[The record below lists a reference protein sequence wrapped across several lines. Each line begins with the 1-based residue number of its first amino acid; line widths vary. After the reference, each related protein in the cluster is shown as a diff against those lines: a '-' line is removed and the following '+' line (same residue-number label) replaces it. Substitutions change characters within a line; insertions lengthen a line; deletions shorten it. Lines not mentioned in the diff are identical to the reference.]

1 MLSCP
6 FTFSIFIPE
15 VSSQLPAGAEN
26 KHDSLYQVGNFL
38 FEVGSDKIISKKS
51 YFKTIFSVGSR
62 SACFASSL
70 RLQIYSK
77 IQVQNE

>member
-6 FTFSIFIPE
+6 FTLSIFIPE

-38 FEVGSDKIISKKS
+38 FEVGSDKIISKKIIFQN
-51 YFKTIFSVGSR
+51 YFFSWLPFSVFCIIAEAADIFEDSG
-62 SACFASSL
+62 A
-70 RLQIYSK
+70 
-77 IQVQNE
+77 E